1 MNRLVALAC
10 SLAII
15 GSLGAPAAHVDA
27 VSDPVAAEI
36 PGTPLSA
43 GSVSGAAGGTIVD
56 QVYSF
61 EIPEKA
67 VLVISLSGE
76 IGSELGLYL
85 FDESSTSIL
94 SNTPVAQAAKPGG
107 QQTLVRSFLEPARV
121 YINVNGRNLDRPY
134 AYSLQ
139 VTLLIDTSPPVFRE
153 LIVPA
158 TTKTAELCIYISAS
172 DPTSSVR
179 EVSVGEASNT
189 PDWVSYVGPARYC
202 TELAPGTTDRSI
214 LIAAKN
220 GIGLIARR
228 VVGVTTDDY
237 APELVGSTPAGE
249 VLLTGQEAIS
259 WRFNEPIFSAVSSQP
274 LVRIQS
280 ADGRLLS
287 GTTRLS
293 MNRRTIDWTPNR
305 AIPAGSVVLASLS
318 AITDAA
324 GNTRPADLTRILTR
338 KNATALQI
346 RLISKSGTLA
356 RIELNISKN
365 LIGKEIEIQ
374 GWDGSAWST
383 IRKISQSSVTARRRV
398 SAGSMNKIRAR
409 FTGSERLQESQSRTV
424 QLSK

>member
-15 GSLGAPAAHVDA
+15 GSLGAPAAHVAA
-27 VSDPVAAEI
+27 VSDPVATEI
-36 PGTPLSA
+36 PGTPLST

-85 FDESSTSIL
+85 FDESSTSIV

-107 QQTLVRSFLEPARV
+107 RQTLVRSFLEPARV

-158 TTKTAELCIYISAS
+158 TTKTAELCVYISAS

-179 EVSVGEASNT
+179 EVSVGEASNA
-189 PDWVSYVGPARYC
+189 PNWVSYVGPAKFC
-202 TELAPGTTDRSI
+202 TDLAPGTLQRQI
-214 LIAAKN
+214 AIAAKN

-228 VVGVTTDDY
+228 VVGVITDDF
-237 APELVGSTPAGE
+237 APQLVSSMPVGE
-249 VLLTGQEAIS
+249 VLLTSEAVIT
-259 WRFNEPIFSAVSSQP
+259 WRFDEPIFSVVSSQP
-274 LVRIQS
+274 MARIES
-280 ADGRLLS
+280 ADGRPLT
-287 GTTRLS
+287 GITRLS
-293 MNRRTIDWTPNR
+293 LNRRTITWTPSR
-305 AIPAGSVVLASLS
+305 AIPVGSVVLASLS

-324 GNTRPADLTRILTR
+324 GNARPADLTRILTR
-338 KNATALQI
+338 KNQTALQI
-346 RLISKSGTLA
+346 RLLSKSGAMA
-356 RIELNISKN
+356 RIQLNISKN
-365 LIGKEIEIQ
+365 LIGKEFDIQ
-374 GWDGSAWST
+374 GWDGTVWST
-383 IRKISQSSVTARRRV
+383 IKTLSLASPSARRKV
-398 SAGSMNKIRAR
+398 STDSMSKIRVR
-409 FTGSERLQESQSRTV
+409 FVGSERLQGSQSRTV